1 MEEENVKEGALAEQI
16 GGTHYKGLKIEPVEL
31 WAALD
36 LNAFQGSIVKYV
48 MRYKDKNGKQ
58 DLLKAKH
65 YIEYIKQLTPKAF
78 TPDTKEAAEYLER
91 FIKENELSEAIEGII
106 VDVVYED
113 YDNALIWI
121 NGLISEYNEFPLAT
135 AAFNELGDRNNMIEK
150 EDDDNS
156 VTLLKPLVL
165 PKGTSLNQFKEV
177 VETINKEVDD
187 YYYRIPDIE
196 EFRIGYNF
204 EHFDQSSNEWKTILL
219 TKEMIFQVLYFPF
232 SDKSV
237 SFMKYIDDELK
248 ANRIRKMY
256 SAFDK
261 LPEWERLG

>member
-1 MEEENVKEGALAEQI
+1 MEEEDRKEKEGALAEQI
-16 GGTHYKGLKIEPVEL
+16 GGNHYKGLKIEPVEL

-65 YIEYIKQLTPKAF
+65 YIEYIKQLTPKTF

-91 FIKENELSEAIEGII
+91 FIKENELSEAIEGVI

-121 NGLISEYNEFPLAT
+121 NGLISEYNEFPVAT

-150 EDDDNS
+150 EDDVNA

-165 PKGTSLNQFKEV
+165 PKGVVLDQFKEV
-177 VETINKEVDD
+177 VKTINNEIDD
-187 YYYRIPDIE
+187 NYYRIPDIE
-196 EFRIGYNF
+196 EFKIGYKY
-204 EHFDQSSNEWKTILL
+204 EQYDPMNEIWRPMEV
-219 TKEMIFQVLYFPF
+219 TKEAMIQLVP
-232 SDKSV
+232 SNHTRSV
-237 SFMKYIDDELK
+237 HSFMADIERYI
-248 ANRIRKMY
+248 NIGRIRVHI
-256 SAFDK
+256 
-261 LPEWERLG
+261 

>member
-1 MEEENVKEGALAEQI
+1 MEKIKEKSALDEQV
-16 GGTHYKGLKIEPVEL
+16 GGDHYRKLVVQPVEFIS
-31 WAALD
+31 AI
-36 LNAFQGSIVKYV
+36 NANFFQGNVIKYV
-48 MRYKDKNGKQ
+48 TRYKDKNGEQ

-65 YIEYIKQLTPKAF
+65 YIDFIKQFTPKTF
-78 TPDTKEAAEYLER
+78 TPDTKEAADYLDR
-91 FIKENELSEAIEGII
+91 FIKENELSGKVKDII

-113 YDNALIWI
+113 YDDALLKIDEI
-121 NGLISEYNEFPLAT
+121 IDEYTNFKLAT
-135 AAFNELGDRNNMIEK
+135 EAFTELGDRNNMIEK

-165 PKGTSLNQFKEV
+165 PKGASLNQFKEV
-177 VETINKEVDD
+177 VETINKEADD

-261 LPEWERLG
+261 LPEWERWG

>member
-1 MEEENVKEGALAEQI
+1 MEEKEGALAEQI
-16 GGTHYKGLKIEPVEL
+16 GGNHYKGLKIEPVEL

-65 YIEYIKQLTPKAF
+65 YIEYIKQLTPKTF
-78 TPDTKEAAEYLER
+78 TPDTKEAAEYLEK
-91 FIKENELSEAIEGII
+91 FIKENELSEAIEGVI

-121 NGLISEYNEFPLAT
+121 NGLISEYNEFPVAT

-150 EDDDNS
+150 EDDVNA

-165 PKGTSLNQFKEV
+165 PKGVVLDQFKEV
-177 VETINKEVDD
+177 VKTINSEADTH
-187 YYYRIPDIE
+187 YYRTPNIE
-196 EFRIGYNF
+196 EFGIGYNF
-204 EHFDQSSNEWKTILL
+204 EHFDQSSNEWKPVLL

-256 SAFDK
+256 STFDK
-261 LPEWERLG
+261 LPE